1 MEETAIGVEAAPP
14 EKKRRKKATPEGV
27 VTPKKARAKKTEE
40 AKPVPTDLAL
50 LDSCE
55 QCPALV
61 MERMNGSV
69 NPVRIMGPKTA
80 RVILV
85 ADNPQI
91 GEAFHGA
98 PDWERDD
105 WQVVVD
111 ALSSAEF
118 TFEEVAVA
126 YATRCAV
133 GRVGDKAKLL
143 KSEVIS
149 NCRPWFHLELAE
161 YPNVQAIMCL
171 GRVATSAVLGCSLLN
186 YAKSR
191 GKIHEVSLAG
201 RSIRV
206 VVSSH
211 PFQVL
216 SSPFEKEAFEMDF
229 RQLRAAAE
237 PDYAPFDMARH
248 QETHTEKYHLVDS
261 VGELQAMVDR
271 LLEVPMVAFDT
282 ETRGLDPFHLPTPD
296 PADAGLPLKFL
307 TTIQFS
313 PTVGESYFVP
323 VCHKDF
329 NIWTGAELTQ
339 WLETLRFF
347 FENYRGTLVGFN
359 GKFDQVAILHDL
371 GVLPRLSMDPMIVD
385 QLRRGMPAR
394 SLKKLAWL
402 VSSYGGYETQLKSS
416 APAGHEHDSYY
427 YPLEE
432 LFWYGC
438 LDTDVTYRAAEKFA
452 PILAADGKL
461 KTLSDFLAAASG
473 VLAEVAVDGWRIDLK
488 YLEEYGATQLK
499 NVAGAKAAIRSVA
512 AEAVAAFEKQYGK
525 EFDPSSSKSLSFLLF
540 DLLGLP
546 SVEKTDKGAPSTA
559 KGALSA
565 IETHHPVVPLILNM
579 RKADKAYSA
588 FYKRWKEGVG
598 PDGRLHFHYNLIKF
612 RDLESGEKGGTEC
625 MPAGEL
631 VLTDRGYLPVEQ
643 VRVGDFVISHKG
655 SPSRVEAVVD
665 NGEAE
670 VVEVTTQEG
679 HSLLTTKNHPFHV
692 SYDDDWL
699 PAAKLTE
706 GLWVTVHSAPE
717 RWAKIAGFEE
727 FSVSSWGRVRND
739 KTGRQATLRAKDEW
753 GHLKVCLYRNGAQQR
768 GPDRRDFP
776 VHRLVAQAFIPL
788 PSGSGTEVRHL
799 DGIAW
804 NNTVENLCWGTRKEN
819 GEDSVQH
826 GTMRKRGTRSKL
838 TEAEAIL
845 IRDTPRS
852 VKSDRVLAEELGVCR
867 RLIGDIRNGKRWTPV
882 PEPLPYP
889 KFRCSAIAAVTP
901 VGRMKT
907 YGLTVGGTHSHV
919 TGGFLTH
926 NTGRLSSSGAA
937 GNAQQ
942 ITKDPVIRKTFLP
955 DRPGDV
961 LVDIDFS
968 TLEYVIAAV
977 YSKDEKL
984 CAAFK
989 KGYDIHAAVA
999 AEMFDSTPEEMSK
1012 PENKKLRSK
1021 GKTMN
1026 FCVPMDTQAL
1036 TRDGWK
1042 GPANLSVGERV
1053 LAYDK
1058 ATGTCRWTPLRRVN
1072 LFGESNLVEVGNE
1085 HFKAV
1090 ATPNHRWVSRRRTG
1104 RGKTRRY
1111 VDEMVESVGITS
1123 EHEVVRAAKA
1133 EGGLGLPITS
1143 QEAAIVAWLFTDGHV
1158 RFGNATGAKQQA
1170 GGKKVSLQASI
1181 FQKKLRYVEDI
1192 RLLLDTAEVTYSE
1205 YIRPTGIHQF
1215 SLRPDYA
1222 RDLFHRIGM
1231 VSRDFDWEHF
1241 VLTLSAGQRVAFL
1254 DAFWRAEGHTRKGV
1268 RHVSQNRGRLLD
1280 AVQLAIFLE
1289 GHYPSM
1295 QGNARC
1301 RQVAYGKPTFTG
1313 QRVKVRGVPPA
1324 EVWCPTTDLGTWVA
1338 RQGDRMFITGNSA
1351 LYGAGPENVADQL
1364 KCSKEEAEEF
1374 LENYYAKFPGLVKWI
1389 AATKRAVRK
1398 SGRATS
1404 KMGRFRALPD
1414 AMLPDTKANKGRIE
1428 AALRQAVNGPIQ
1440 GDASDVCLWGLVRV
1454 ADLIRELKLQ
1464 TRIKATIHDAII
1476 LSCPPEEVFEVIDA
1490 VCHILTNPGLEW
1502 LDGPKGPGVPLR
1514 VSVEIGE
1521 TWGDMVSYEED

>member
-27 VTPKKARAKKTEE
+27 VTPKKTRAKKTEE

-313 PTVGESYFVP
+313 PTAGESYFVP

-329 NIWTGAELTQ
+329 NIWTGSELTQ

-347 FENYRGTLVGFN
+347 FENYRGTLVGYN

-402 VSSYGGYETQLKSS
+402 VSNYGGYETQLKSS

-499 NVAGAKAAIRSVA
+499 TVAGAKATIRSVA

-525 EFDPSSSKSLSFLLF
+525 EFDPSSAKSLGFLLF

-612 RDLESGEKGGTEC
+612 RDLESGEKGGTE
-625 MPAGEL
+625 
-631 VLTDRGYLPVEQ
+631 
-643 VRVGDFVISHKG
+643 
-655 SPSRVEAVVD
+655 
-665 NGEAE
+665 
-670 VVEVTTQEG
+670 
-679 HSLLTTKNHPFHV
+679 
-692 SYDDDWL
+692 
-699 PAAKLTE
+699 
-706 GLWVTVHSAPE
+706 
-717 RWAKIAGFEE
+717 
-727 FSVSSWGRVRND
+727 
-739 KTGRQATLRAKDEW
+739 
-753 GHLKVCLYRNGAQQR
+753 
-768 GPDRRDFP
+768 
-776 VHRLVAQAFIPL
+776 
-788 PSGSGTEVRHL
+788 
-799 DGIAW
+799 
-804 NNTVENLCWGTRKEN
+804 
-819 GEDSVQH
+819 
-826 GTMRKRGTRSKL
+826 
-838 TEAEAIL
+838 
-845 IRDTPRS
+845 
-852 VKSDRVLAEELGVCR
+852 
-867 RLIGDIRNGKRWTPV
+867 
-882 PEPLPYP
+882 
-889 KFRCSAIAAVTP
+889 
-901 VGRMKT
+901 
-907 YGLTVGGTHSHV
+907 
-919 TGGFLTH
+919 
-926 NTGRLSSSGAA
+926 TGRLSSSGAA

-984 CAAFK
+984 CSAFR

-1026 FCVPMDTQAL
+1026 F
-1036 TRDGWK
+1036 
-1042 GPANLSVGERV
+1042 
-1053 LAYDK
+1053 
-1058 ATGTCRWTPLRRVN
+1058 
-1072 LFGESNLVEVGNE
+1072 
-1085 HFKAV
+1085 
-1090 ATPNHRWVSRRRTG
+1090 
-1104 RGKTRRY
+1104 
-1111 VDEMVESVGITS
+1111 
-1123 EHEVVRAAKA
+1123 
-1133 EGGLGLPITS
+1133 
-1143 QEAAIVAWLFTDGHV
+1143 
-1158 RFGNATGAKQQA
+1158 
-1170 GGKKVSLQASI
+1170 
-1181 FQKKLRYVEDI
+1181 
-1192 RLLLDTAEVTYSE
+1192 
-1205 YIRPTGIHQF
+1205 
-1215 SLRPDYA
+1215 
-1222 RDLFHRIGM
+1222 
-1231 VSRDFDWEHF
+1231 
-1241 VLTLSAGQRVAFL
+1241 
-1254 DAFWRAEGHTRKGV
+1254 
-1268 RHVSQNRGRLLD
+1268 
-1280 AVQLAIFLE
+1280 
-1289 GHYPSM
+1289 
-1295 QGNARC
+1295 
-1301 RQVAYGKPTFTG
+1301 
-1313 QRVKVRGVPPA
+1313 
-1324 EVWCPTTDLGTWVA
+1324 
-1338 RQGDRMFITGNSA
+1338 SA